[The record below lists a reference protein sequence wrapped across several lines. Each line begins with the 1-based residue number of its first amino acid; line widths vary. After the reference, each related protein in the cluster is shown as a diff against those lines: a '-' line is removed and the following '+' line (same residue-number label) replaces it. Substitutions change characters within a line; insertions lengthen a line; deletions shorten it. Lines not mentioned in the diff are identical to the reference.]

1 MIRLK
6 NDCQTLWVLGSFK
19 SVQITLMQFKFDD
32 KLSNNFRDARVVVD

>member
-6 NDCQTLWVLGSFK
+6 RLSNTMGSFK
-19 SVQITLMQFKFDD
+19 IAQITLMQFTFDD